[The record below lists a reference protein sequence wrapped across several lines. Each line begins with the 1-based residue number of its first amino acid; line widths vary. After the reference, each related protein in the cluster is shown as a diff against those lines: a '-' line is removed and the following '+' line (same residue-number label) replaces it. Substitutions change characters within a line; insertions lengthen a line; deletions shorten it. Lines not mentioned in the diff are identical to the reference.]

1 MGPINIKSFFKLIKR
16 LAIYQQYINNILFN
30 YFNEF
35 YTAYLNNIFIY
46 LDNKFKYKI
55 YIKKILKK
63 LQNVGL

>member
-35 YTAYLNNIFIY
+35 YIAYLDNSFIYLNNK
-46 LDNKFKYKI
+46 LKYKI
-55 YIKKILKK
+55 YIKKVLKR
-63 LQNVGL
+63 L